1 KRERR
6 GKVAASLKIDDNNF
20 SFTKMGLPAF
30 PSPISPLSSSFIHS
44 LVLHSFRVVSSS
56 TLASEIDM
64 SQSDADSSSSN
75 VSTGLSIPASASS
88 SNSSVLDCNTCPVD
102 TGTTPIMNSFAAYQ
116 LGKDQFLHDVTGNEM
131 TLDRFGKLLCTS
143 SVYRLFYSYTSIISR
158 DAPRCTTSFS
168 KNVNF
173 NRYLDIPCYE
183 ENRIV
188 LEAYSNPDYIH
199 ANFVDGFRKI
209 KKYIC
214 AQSPLQSTIDRFWDM
229 VWQEKVITVVAL
241 YVPNYYFPLKS
252 GEKVTVSSYTVTHQG
267 TTNVRGIY
275 DATVLQLTK
284 GGESRRIIHFEYF
297 DWPRKSTPKHPTEIL
312 ALLADVRYNHQLL
325 RAKAEKEKWLKSTDS
340 SPILVHCCTGAGRSA
355 TLIALDILC
364 DKMDKS
370 HKGGKCVIDVTDTV
384 TRLRTQRA
392 MAVQKPE
399 EFVFL
404 NLVALEY
411 ALRKK
416 YFNSE
421 DAATLHM
428 SNYYLFPAPETDA
441 TDN

>member
-1 KRERR
+1 
-6 GKVAASLKIDDNNF
+6 
-20 SFTKMGLPAF
+20 F
-30 PSPISPLSSSFIHS
+30 PHS
-44 LVLHSFRVVSSS
+44 LVVRSFRVVNYS

-64 SQSDADSSSSN
+64 SQPEAYSATSN
-75 VSTGLSIPASASS
+75 VSTGVSIATSASS
-88 SNSSVLDCNTCPVD
+88 SSGSVLDCNTCPVD
-102 TGTTPIMNSFAAYQ
+102 TGTTPIMNSFAAFP
-116 LGKDQFLHDVTGNEM
+116 LANGQFLHDVTGNEM

-143 SVYRLFYSYTSIISR
+143 SVYRFFYSYTTIISR

-183 ENRIV
+183 ENRVI

-199 ANFVDGFRKI
+199 ANFVDGFRKN

-229 VWQEKVITVVAL
+229 VWQEKVVAVIAL

-252 GEKVTVSSYTVTHQG
+252 GDKITISSYTITHQG
-267 TTNVRGIY
+267 TTNVRGVY

-284 GGESRRIIHFEYF
+284 GAESRRIIHFEYF
-297 DWPRKSTPKHPTEIL
+297 DWPRKSTPRHPTEVL
-312 ALLADVRYNHQLL
+312 ALLADVRYNQQLL
-325 RAKAEKEKWLKSTDS
+325 KAKGEKDKWLKSGDN

-355 TLIALDILC
+355 ALIALDIMC

-370 HKGGKCVIDVTDTV
+370 HHEGKCVVDVIDTV
-384 TRLRTQRA
+384 SRLRTQRA

-421 DAATLHM
+421 DVAKLHM
-428 SNYYLFPAPETDA
+428 SNYYLFPAPESDA
-441 TDN
+441 EGN